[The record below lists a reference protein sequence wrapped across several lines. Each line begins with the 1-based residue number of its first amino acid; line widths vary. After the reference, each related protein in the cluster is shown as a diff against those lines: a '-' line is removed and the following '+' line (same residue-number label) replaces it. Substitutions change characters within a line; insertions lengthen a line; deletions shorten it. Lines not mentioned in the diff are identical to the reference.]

1 MKRFTTLTQRKILKF
16 YWEKHT
22 PFSVTSLI
30 DDKILHFPSLG
41 KQTLRLMESRGQ
53 IIEHH
58 KRNGEILYIAT
69 TESPK
74 EWADIWVPEINTRLA
89 NVLDCYTLGRMN
101 RYERE
106 KLFDELN
113 ELIWEYEHQDDD
125 AVPQKV

>member
-1 MKRFTTLTQRKILKF
+1 MTLTQQKILKF

-22 PFSVTSLI
+22 PFSVTRLI
-30 DDKILHFPSLG
+30 DDKIIHFPSLG
-41 KQTLRLMESRGQ
+41 SLTLRLMESRGQ

-69 TESPK
+69 TESYD
-74 EWADIWVPEINTRLA
+74 EWEDIWNPALNTRWISA
-89 NVLDCYTLGRMN
+89 ISSFSVCRMN
-101 RYERE
+101 RYEIE
-106 KLFDELN
+106 DLYNELE